1 MPINENE
8 KEKEITREQIF
19 KAMQCANADE
29 LRAYAK
35 DEGYEITKEEAEA
48 YMAELE
54 DFELDDVELKQVAGG
69 AIYER
74 CDGHCYTLDGCGA
87 LT

>member
-1 MPINENE
+1 MSVYENE
-8 KEKEITREQIF
+8 ITKEQIF
-19 KAMQCANADE
+19 KAMQCETADE

-35 DEGYEITKEEAEA
+35 SEGYDITKDEAEA

-54 DFELDDVELKQVAGG
+54 DFELEETSLKNVAGG
-69 AIYER
+69 ALYER